1 MTLPDY
7 PIDLAAL
14 YRADARSLFGLAF
27 RITGHESDAED
38 AVQRAFLMA
47 HMAKDRFRG
56 ESRPSSWL
64 YRIVVREACR
74 LRADR
79 RLRHERLGTS
89 AALGAGEYVS
99 DAAARVADADERA
112 RVLDAL
118 DRIPEPQ
125 RLALVLLQVRELPG
139 EVIAEMLGVPLGT
152 VYSRAF
158 AARKRLAEL
167 LGAYSLTAACRTTSP
182 RR

>member
-14 YRADARSLFGLAF
+14 YRADARILFGLAF

-47 HMAKDRFRG
+47 HMAKDRFLG
-56 ESRPSSWL
+56 ESRPSTWL

-79 RLRHERLGTS
+79 RLRQERLRTS
-89 AALGAGEYVS
+89 AALGAGEQAS
-99 DAAARVADADERA
+99 DAAARVADADERV

-158 AARKRLAEL
+158 AARKQLAES
-167 LGAYSLTAACRTTSP
+167 LGACSPTAACRTTSP